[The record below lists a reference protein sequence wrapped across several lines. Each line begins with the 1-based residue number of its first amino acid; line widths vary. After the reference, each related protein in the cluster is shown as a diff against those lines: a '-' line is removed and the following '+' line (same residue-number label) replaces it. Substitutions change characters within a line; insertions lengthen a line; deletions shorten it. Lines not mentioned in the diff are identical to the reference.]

1 MNKYWIALVLY
12 TVWFIKPTPIAPVT
26 LKVINRSGMEIALQ
40 LDGAVL
46 GESYYFKVPKGDRQL
61 ATEVRYSV
69 QRDDYSLQLY
79 FLENYDPVYGT
90 KCSESSTIWY
100 PLQSQ
105 RTITILPCDELMP
118 NNGEQT
124 FKKIGGEAPAKGG
137 GGSAP

>member
-1 MNKYWIALVLY
+1 MNKYCIALVLY
-12 TVWFIKPTPIAPVT
+12 AIWFIKPTPISPVT

-46 GESYYFKVPKGDRQL
+46 GESYYFKVPKGDKQQEI
-61 ATEVRYSV
+61 EVSYSV
-69 QRDDYSLQLY
+69 QRDDYYIQLY
-79 FLENYDPVYGT
+79 FLENYDPVYGK
-90 KCSESSTIWY
+90 KCSESSAVWY

-105 RTITILPCDELMP
+105 RTITILPCNEVMS

-137 GGSAP
+137 GGPAP